1 MTAATASR
9 GVPEGVLVDSS
20 GWLEYITQDVKADD
34 VAPFLEGEKPV
45 LVPTIVLYEVYKK
58 LCMGCGKNEADRF
71 ASQAMRR
78 QVIPL
83 DEDLALAAAAMSLK
97 HKLAMADAIIYATAR
112 SCDAELIT
120 SDRAFEGLP
129 GVTLL

>member
-1 MTAATASR
+1 MTERTASD
-9 GVPEGVLVDSS
+9 PVLVDSS
-20 GWLEYITQDVKADD
+20 GWLEYITLDAKAEA
-34 VAPFLEGEKPV
+34 VAPYVEGARHI

-58 LCMGCGKNEADRF
+58 LSSGRGKAEADRF
-71 ASQAMRR
+71 ALQALRR

-83 DEDLALAAAAMSLK
+83 DADLALAGAVISLK

-112 SCDAELIT
+112 ASSAELVT
-120 SDRAFEGLP
+120 SDQAFRGLL